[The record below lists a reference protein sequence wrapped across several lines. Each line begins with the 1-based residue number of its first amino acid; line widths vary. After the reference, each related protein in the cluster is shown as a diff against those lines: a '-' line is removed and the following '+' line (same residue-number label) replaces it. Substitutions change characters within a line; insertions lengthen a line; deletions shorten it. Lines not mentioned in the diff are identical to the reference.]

1 MCVFFSM
8 NPNQL
13 WFLAMLVLVVVLL
26 SIVYIE
32 HDDVVG
38 RALLVSVLMAM
49 VLQRVIVLN
58 GMVVLLLWFG

>member
-1 MCVFFSM
+1 M

-13 WFLAMLVLVVVLL
+13 WFMAMLVLVVVLL

-49 VLQRVIVLN
+49 VLQRVLRIMDSDGGTL
-58 GMVVLLLWFG
+58 GLLILTGRW

>member
-1 MCVFFSM
+1 M

-26 SIVYIE
+26 SKVYIE

-49 VLQRVIVLN
+49 VHVAACDSAEC
-58 GMVVLLLWFG
+58 MVVLLLWFG